1 MKEYIVKLQSV
12 RVVGNDEAQARERA
26 FNKIMEI
33 NSCDAHD
40 LIGEIV
46 VEEDFDREDNIL
58 DW

>member
-12 RVVGNDEAQARERA
+12 RVVGNDEAQATERA

-46 VEEDFDREDNIL
+46 VEEDFDRKDNIL

>member
-40 LIGEIV
+40 LIGK
-46 VEEDFDREDNIL
+46 
-58 DW
+58 

>member
-40 LIGEIV
+40 LIREIV